1 MSNAINW
8 MAILYWEA
16 LCNRDYAIL
25 STIHKNFSGRAEE
38 LLMIKKLAQSIKRTP
53 SDPNTPPILQE
64 MGTLLITEA
73 TND

>member
-1 MSNAINW
+1 
-8 MAILYWEA
+8 MADNFDWTTLLYWNA

-25 STIHKNFSGRAEE
+25 STIHKNFSGRDEE

-64 MGTLLITEA
+64 MGTLLITEE